1 MLQNLCI
8 KNIALIERL
17 DISFSEGFHVLTGET
32 GAGKSIIIDAVN
44 FVLGE
49 RATRDLIMTGAEKA
63 SVEAAFSVDDQPDL
77 LRQLFELGIEQSDD
91 DLLILTR
98 ELSVSGKSVCRI
110 NGTLVNL
117 SVIKSVSDHL
127 VDVHG
132 QHEHQSLLHAD
143 SHLQFLDAFDKK
155 SIDPLKKTVAELYQ
169 EHQRI
174 QKELLSGFPSEQDRL
189 RRMDVLEYQIKEIS
203 GASLQVGEEEELD
216 AQLMVL
222 SNAQSIMEALE
233 SGHALLSQEEE
244 GALAKAGAAARQLD
258 HIQTLHMDYAD
269 AYSRLQDAYYAMED
283 VAFTLR
289 DLKNG
294 FEFQP
299 ELLEHVE
306 RRLELIHVLKRKYGV
321 NIREIL
327 EFLEKIKS
335 EYEALQQNDMRRE
348 KLSRSLSDCAGR
360 YAIAAE
366 KLMNARKSAATRLS
380 KQLVA
385 QLSDLGMEK
394 SVFEVALQPQSSGKL
409 SADGLERAEFLL
421 STNAGEPVKPLQR
434 VASGGELSRIMLA
447 FKTIHMGAI
456 PTVIFDEIDTGI
468 SGHIATIVGQKM
480 LQIAQNRQVLCITH
494 LPQIACMADTHF
506 LVEKHEQNGRT
517 FSTVRTLNFEERV
530 REIAR
535 IMGSGE
541 ENLRASE
548 HARELLNN
556 AKGLHSAKSISE

>member
-8 KNIALIERL
+8 KNVALIERL
-17 DISFSEGFHVLTGET
+17 DISFTEGFHVLTGET

-49 RATRDLIMTGAEKA
+49 RATRDLIMTGTDKA
-63 SVEAAFSVDDQPDL
+63 SVEAAFTVDEQPDL
-77 LRQLFELGIEQSDD
+77 LQRLMELGIEQSDD

-98 ELSVSGKSVCRI
+98 ELSMAGKSVCRI

-117 SVIKSVSDHL
+117 SALKSVSDLL

-143 SHLQFLDAFDKK
+143 SHLHFLDAFERKT
-155 SIDPLKKTVAELYQ
+155 IEPLRQIVADLYH
-169 EHQRI
+169 EHLRI
-174 QKELLSGFPSEQDRL
+174 QKELLSGFSSEQDRL

-203 GASLQVGEEEELD
+203 GASLQIGEEEELD
-216 AQLMVL
+216 AQLLVL
-222 SNAQSIMEALE
+222 SNAQTIMAALE
-233 SGHALLSQEEE
+233 EGHALLIQEDD
-244 GALAKAGAAARQLD
+244 GALAKAGAATHQLD
-258 HIQTLHMDYAD
+258 HIQSLHPDYAD

-299 ELLEHVE
+299 ELLNRVE
-306 RRLELIHVLKRKYGV
+306 NRLERIHMLKRKYGG
-321 NIREIL
+321 NIKEIL
-327 EFLEKIKS
+327 DFLDNAQK
-335 EYEALQQNDMRRE
+335 EYDNLQQSDARRE
-348 KLSRSLSDCAGR
+348 KLSHALADCAGR
-360 YAIAAE
+360 YAVAAE
-366 KLMNARKSAATRLS
+366 NLMSARQMAAKRLS
-380 KQLVA
+380 KQLVT

-394 SVFEVALQPQSSGKL
+394 STFDVSLQPL
-409 SADGLERAEFLL
+409 SPGRLTSDGLERVEFLL

-447 FKTIHMGAI
+447 FKTIHMGVI

-468 SGHIATIVGQKM
+468 SGHIATVVGNKM
-480 LQIAQNRQVLCITH
+480 LQIAQSRQVLCITH
-494 LPQIACMADTHF
+494 LHQIASMADTHF
-506 LVEKHEQNGRT
+506 LVEKLEQKGRT
-517 FSTVRTLNFEERV
+517 YSKIRKLDFEERV

-535 IMGSGE
+535 IMGSDE
-541 ENLRASE
+541 ENILALE
-548 HARELLNN
+548 HARELLKN
-556 AKGLHSAKSISE
+556 AQELHSIK

>member
-8 KNIALIERL
+8 KNVALIERL
-17 DISFSEGFHVLTGET
+17 DISFTEGFHVLTGET

-49 RATRDLIMTGAEKA
+49 RATRDLIMTGTDKA
-63 SVEAAFSVDDQPDL
+63 SVEAAFTVDEQPDL
-77 LRQLFELGIEQSDD
+77 LQRLMELGIEQSDD

-98 ELSVSGKSVCRI
+98 ELSMAGKSVCRI

-117 SVIKSVSDHL
+117 SALKSVSDLL

-143 SHLQFLDAFDKK
+143 SHLHFLDAFDRKT
-155 SIDPLKKTVAELYQ
+155 IEPLRQIVADLYH
-169 EHQRI
+169 EHLRI
-174 QKELLSGFPSEQDRL
+174 QKELLSGFSSEQDRL

-203 GASLQVGEEEELD
+203 GASLQIGEEEELD
-216 AQLMVL
+216 AQLLVL
-222 SNAQSIMEALE
+222 SNAQTIMAALE
-233 SGHALLSQEEE
+233 EGHALLIQEDD
-244 GALAKAGAAARQLD
+244 GALAKAGAATHQLD
-258 HIQTLHMDYAD
+258 HIQSLHPDYAD

-299 ELLEHVE
+299 ELLNRVE
-306 RRLELIHVLKRKYGV
+306 NRLERIHMLKRKYGG
-321 NIREIL
+321 NIKEIL
-327 EFLEKIKS
+327 DFLDNAQK
-335 EYEALQQNDMRRE
+335 EYDNLQQSDARRE
-348 KLSRSLSDCAGR
+348 KLSHALADCAGR
-360 YAIAAE
+360 YAVAAE
-366 KLMNARKSAATRLS
+366 NLMSARQMAAKRLS
-380 KQLVA
+380 KQLVT

-394 SVFEVALQPQSSGKL
+394 STFDVSLQPL
-409 SADGLERAEFLL
+409 SPGRLTSDGLERVEFLL

-447 FKTIHMGAI
+447 FKTIHMGVI

-468 SGHIATIVGQKM
+468 SGHIATVVGNKM
-480 LQIAQNRQVLCITH
+480 LQIAQSRQVLCITH
-494 LPQIACMADTHF
+494 LHQIASMADTHF
-506 LVEKHEQNGRT
+506 LVEKLEQKGRT
-517 FSTVRTLNFEERV
+517 YSKVRKLDFEERV

-535 IMGSGE
+535 IMGSDE
-541 ENLRASE
+541 ENILALE
-548 HARELLNN
+548 HARELLKN
-556 AKGLHSAKSISE
+556 AQELQSIK

>member
-8 KNIALIERL
+8 KNVALIERL
-17 DISFSEGFHVLTGET
+17 DISFTEGFHVLTGET

-49 RATRDLIMTGAEKA
+49 RATRDLIMTGTDKA
-63 SVEAAFSVDDQPDL
+63 SVEAAFTVDEQPDL
-77 LRQLFELGIEQSDD
+77 LQRLMELGIEQSDD

-98 ELSVSGKSVCRI
+98 ELSMAGKSVCRI

-117 SVIKSVSDHL
+117 SALKSVSDLL

-143 SHLQFLDAFDKK
+143 SHLHFLDAFDRKT
-155 SIDPLKKTVAELYQ
+155 IEPLRQIVADLYH
-169 EHQRI
+169 EHLRI
-174 QKELLSGFPSEQDRL
+174 QKELLSGFSSEQDRL

-203 GASLQVGEEEELD
+203 GASLQIGEEEELD
-216 AQLMVL
+216 AQLLVL
-222 SNAQSIMEALE
+222 SNAQTIMAALE
-233 SGHALLSQEEE
+233 EGHALLIQEDD
-244 GALAKAGAAARQLD
+244 GALAKAGAATHQLD
-258 HIQTLHMDYAD
+258 HIQSLHPDYAD

-299 ELLEHVE
+299 ELLNRVE
-306 RRLELIHVLKRKYGV
+306 NRLERIHMLKRKYGG
-321 NIREIL
+321 NIKEIL
-327 EFLEKIKS
+327 DFLDNAQK
-335 EYEALQQNDMRRE
+335 EYDNLQQSDARRE
-348 KLSRSLSDCAGR
+348 KLSHALADCAGR
-360 YAIAAE
+360 YAVAAE
-366 KLMNARKSAATRLS
+366 NLMSARQMAAKRLS
-380 KQLVA
+380 KQLVT

-394 SVFEVALQPQSSGKL
+394 STFDVSLQPL
-409 SADGLERAEFLL
+409 SPGRLTSDGLERVEFLL

-447 FKTIHMGAI
+447 FKTIHMGVI

-468 SGHIATIVGQKM
+468 SGHIATVVGNKM
-480 LQIAQNRQVLCITH
+480 LQIAQSRQVLCITH
-494 LPQIACMADTHF
+494 LHQIASMADTHF
-506 LVEKHEQNGRT
+506 LVEKLEQKGRT
-517 FSTVRTLNFEERV
+517 YSKVRKLDFEERV

-535 IMGSGE
+535 IMGSDE
-541 ENLRASE
+541 ENILALE
-548 HARELLNN
+548 HARELLKN
-556 AKGLHSAKSISE
+556 AQELHSIK

>member
-49 RATRDLIMTGAEKA
+49 RATRDLIMTGADKA
-63 SVEAAFSVDDQPDL
+63 SVEAAFTVDDQPDL
-77 LRQLFELGIEQSDD
+77 LQRLMELGIEQNGD

-98 ELSVSGKSVCRI
+98 ELSTAGKSVCRI

-117 SVIKSVSDHL
+117 SALKSVSDLL

-132 QHEHQSLLHAD
+132 QHEHQSLLYVE
-143 SHLQFLDAFDKK
+143 SHLRFLDAFDRKT
-155 SIDPLKKTVAELYQ
+155 IEPLRQIVADLYQ
-169 EHQRI
+169 EHQSI
-174 QKELLSGFPSEQDRL
+174 QKELLLGFPSEQDRL
-189 RRMDVLEYQIKEIS
+189 RRMDVLEYQIREIS
-203 GASLQVGEEEELD
+203 GASLQIGEEEELD
-216 AQLMVL
+216 AQLLML
-222 SNAQSIMEALE
+222 SNAQSIMAALE
-233 SGHALLSQEEE
+233 AGHALLTQEED

-258 HIQTLHMDYAD
+258 HIQTLHADYTD
-269 AYSRLQDAYYAMED
+269 AYSRLQDVYYAMED

-299 ELLEHVE
+299 ELLNRVE
-306 RRLELIHVLKRKYGV
+306 SRLERIHMLKRKYGG
-321 NIREIL
+321 NIKEIL
-327 EFLEKIKS
+327 DFLES
-335 EYEALQQNDMRRE
+335 VQNEFDNLQQNDARRE
-348 KLSRSLSDCAGR
+348 KLSSALADCAAR
-360 YAIAAE
+360 YAVAA
-366 KLMNARKSAATRLS
+366 KNLMQARQSTAKRLS
-380 KQLVA
+380 KELVA

-394 SVFEVALQPQSSGKL
+394 STFEVSLQPLPSGKL
-409 SADGLERAEFLL
+409 TADGLERAEFLL

-447 FKTIHMGAI
+447 FKTIHMGVI

-468 SGHIATIVGQKM
+468 SGHIATVVGQKM
-480 LQIAQNRQVLCITH
+480 LQIAKSRQVLCITH
-494 LPQIACMADTHF
+494 LPQIACMANTHF
-506 LVEKHEQNGRT
+506 LVEKHEQKGRT
-517 FSTVRTLNFEERV
+517 FSKVRKLDFEERV

-541 ENLRASE
+541 ENIRALE
-548 HARELLNN
+548 HARELLIN
-556 AKGLHSAKSISE
+556 AQGLHSIK

>member
-8 KNIALIERL
+8 KNVALIERL
-17 DISFSEGFHVLTGET
+17 DISFTEGFHVLTGET

-49 RATRDLIMTGAEKA
+49 RATRDLIMTGTDKA
-63 SVEAAFSVDDQPDL
+63 SVEAAFTVDEQPDL
-77 LRQLFELGIEQSDD
+77 LQRLMELGIEQSDD

-98 ELSVSGKSVCRI
+98 ELSMAGKSVCRI

-117 SVIKSVSDHL
+117 SALKSVSDLL

-143 SHLQFLDAFDKK
+143 SHLHFLDAFERKT
-155 SIDPLKKTVAELYQ
+155 IEPLRQIVADLYH
-169 EHQRI
+169 EHLRI
-174 QKELLSGFPSEQDRL
+174 QKELLSGFSSEQDRL

-203 GASLQVGEEEELD
+203 GASLQIGEEEELD
-216 AQLMVL
+216 AQLLVL
-222 SNAQSIMEALE
+222 SNAQTIMAALE
-233 SGHALLSQEEE
+233 EGHALLIQEDD
-244 GALAKAGAAARQLD
+244 GALAKAGAATHQLD
-258 HIQTLHMDYAD
+258 HIQSLHPDYAD

-299 ELLEHVE
+299 ELLNRVE
-306 RRLELIHVLKRKYGV
+306 NRLERIHMLKRKYGG
-321 NIREIL
+321 NIKEIL
-327 EFLEKIKS
+327 DFLDNAQK
-335 EYEALQQNDMRRE
+335 EYDNLQQSDARRE
-348 KLSRSLSDCAGR
+348 KLSHALADCAGR
-360 YAIAAE
+360 YAVAAE
-366 KLMNARKSAATRLS
+366 NLMSARQMAAKRLS
-380 KQLVA
+380 KQLVT

-394 SVFEVALQPQSSGKL
+394 STFDVSLQPL
-409 SADGLERAEFLL
+409 SPGRLTSDGLERVEFLL

-447 FKTIHMGAI
+447 FKTIHMGVI

-468 SGHIATIVGQKM
+468 SGHIATVVGNKM
-480 LQIAQNRQVLCITH
+480 LQIAQSRQVLCITH
-494 LPQIACMADTHF
+494 LHQIASMADTHF
-506 LVEKHEQNGRT
+506 LVEKLEQKGRT
-517 FSTVRTLNFEERV
+517 YSKIRKLDFEERV

-535 IMGSGE
+535 IMGSDE
-541 ENLRASE
+541 ENILALE
-548 HARELLNN
+548 HARELLKN
-556 AKGLHSAKSISE
+556 AQELQSIK

>member
-49 RATRDLIMTGAEKA
+49 RATRDLIMTGADKA
-63 SVEAAFSVDDQPDL
+63 SVEAAFTVDDQPDL
-77 LRQLFELGIEQSDD
+77 LQRLMELGIEQSDD

-98 ELSVSGKSVCRI
+98 ELSIAGKSVCRI

-117 SVIKSVSDHL
+117 SALKSVSDLL

-143 SHLQFLDAFDKK
+143 SHLHFLDAFDRKT
-155 SIDPLKKTVAELYQ
+155 IEPLRQMVADLYQ
-169 EHQRI
+169 EHQSI
-174 QKELLSGFPSEQDRL
+174 HKELLSGFPSEQDRL

-203 GASLQVGEEEELD
+203 GASLQIGEEEELD
-216 AQLMVL
+216 TQLLVL
-222 SNAQSIMEALE
+222 SNAQAIMAALE
-233 SGHALLSQEEE
+233 AGHAFLIQEED
-244 GALAKAGAAARQLD
+244 GALAKAGVAVRQLD
-258 HIQTLHMDYAD
+258 HIQSLHPDYAD

-289 DLKNG
+289 DLKSG

-299 ELLEHVE
+299 ELLNRVE
-306 RRLELIHVLKRKYGV
+306 NRLERIHILKRKYGG

-327 EFLEKIKS
+327 DFLENVQS
-335 EYEALQQNDMRRE
+335 EYDNLQQSDTRRE
-348 KLSRSLSDCAGR
+348 KLSHALADCAAR
-360 YAIAAE
+360 YAVASENLMTARQLAA
-366 KLMNARKSAATRLS
+366 KRLS

-394 SVFEVALQPQSSGKL
+394 AKFDVSLQPLSPDKL
-409 SADGLERAEFLL
+409 TADGLERAEFLL

-447 FKTIHMGAI
+447 FKTIHMGVI
-456 PTVIFDEIDTGI
+456 PTIIFDEIDTGI
-468 SGHIATIVGQKM
+468 SGHIATIVGHKM
-480 LQIAQNRQVLCITH
+480 LQIAQSRQVLCITH
-494 LPQIACMADTHF
+494 LPQIASMADTHF
-506 LVEKHEQNGRT
+506 LVEKLEQKGRT
-517 FSTVRTLNFEERV
+517 YSKVRKLDLEERV

-541 ENLRASE
+541 ENIRALE
-548 HARELLNN
+548 HARELLKN
-556 AKGLHSAKSISE
+556 AQELHSIK

>member
-8 KNIALIERL
+8 KNVALIERL
-17 DISFSEGFHVLTGET
+17 DISFTEGFHVLTGET

-49 RATRDLIMTGAEKA
+49 RATRDLIMTGTDKA
-63 SVEAAFSVDDQPDL
+63 SVEAAFTVDEQPDL
-77 LRQLFELGIEQSDD
+77 LQRLMELGIEQSDD

-98 ELSVSGKSVCRI
+98 ELSMAGKSVCRI

-117 SVIKSVSDHL
+117 SALKSVSDLL

-143 SHLQFLDAFDKK
+143 SHLHFLDAFDRKT
-155 SIDPLKKTVAELYQ
+155 IEPLRQIVADLYH
-169 EHQRI
+169 EHLRI
-174 QKELLSGFPSEQDRL
+174 QKELLSGFSSEQDRL

-203 GASLQVGEEEELD
+203 GASLQIGEEEELD
-216 AQLMVL
+216 AQLLVL
-222 SNAQSIMEALE
+222 SNAQTIMAALE
-233 SGHALLSQEEE
+233 EGHALLIQEDD
-244 GALAKAGAAARQLD
+244 GALAKAGAATHQLD
-258 HIQTLHMDYAD
+258 HIQSLHPDYAD

-299 ELLEHVE
+299 ELLNRVE
-306 RRLELIHVLKRKYGV
+306 NRLERIHMLKRKYGG
-321 NIREIL
+321 NIKEIL
-327 EFLEKIKS
+327 DFLDNAQK
-335 EYEALQQNDMRRE
+335 EYDNLQQSDARRE
-348 KLSRSLSDCAGR
+348 KLSHALADCAGR
-360 YAIAAE
+360 YAVAAE
-366 KLMNARKSAATRLS
+366 NLMSARQMAAKRLS
-380 KQLVA
+380 KQLVT

-394 SVFEVALQPQSSGKL
+394 STFDVSLQPL
-409 SADGLERAEFLL
+409 SPGRLTSDGLERVEFLL

-447 FKTIHMGAI
+447 FKTIHMGVI

-468 SGHIATIVGQKM
+468 SGHIATVVGNKM
-480 LQIAQNRQVLCITH
+480 LQIAQSRQVLCITH
-494 LPQIACMADTHF
+494 LHQIASMADTHF
-506 LVEKHEQNGRT
+506 LVEKLEQKGRT
-517 FSTVRTLNFEERV
+517 YSKIRKLDFEERV

-535 IMGSGE
+535 IMGSDE
-541 ENLRASE
+541 ENILALE
-548 HARELLNN
+548 HARELLKN
-556 AKGLHSAKSISE
+556 AQELQSIK

>member
-8 KNIALIERL
+8 KNVALIERL

-49 RATRDLIMTGAEKA
+49 RATRDLIMTGADKA
-63 SVEAAFSVDDQPDL
+63 SVEAAFTVDDQPDL
-77 LRQLFELGIEQSDD
+77 LQRLMELGIEQNDD

-98 ELSVSGKSVCRI
+98 ELSTAGKSVCRI

-117 SVIKSVSDHL
+117 SALKSVSDLL

-132 QHEHQSLLHAD
+132 QHEHQSLLYVE
-143 SHLQFLDAFDKK
+143 SHLRFLDAFDRKT
-155 SIDPLKKTVAELYQ
+155 IEPLRQIVADLYQ
-169 EHQRI
+169 EHQSI
-174 QKELLSGFPSEQDRL
+174 QKELLLGFPSEQDRL
-189 RRMDVLEYQIKEIS
+189 RRMDVLEYQIREIS

-216 AQLMVL
+216 AQLLML
-222 SNAQSIMEALE
+222 SNAQSIMAALE
-233 SGHALLSQEEE
+233 AGYALLTQEED

-258 HIQTLHMDYAD
+258 HIQTLYADYAD

-299 ELLEHVE
+299 ELLNSVE
-306 RRLELIHVLKRKYGV
+306 SRLERIHMLKRKYGGT
-321 NIREIL
+321 IKEIL
-327 EFLEKIKS
+327 DFLES
-335 EYEALQQNDMRRE
+335 VQNEFDNLQQSDARRE
-348 KLSRSLSDCAGR
+348 KLSSALADCATR
-360 YAIAAE
+360 YAVAAE
-366 KLMNARKSAATRLS
+366 NLMQARKSAAERLS
-380 KQLVA
+380 KELVA

-394 SVFEVALQPQSSGKL
+394 STFEVSLQPLLPGKL
-409 SADGLERAEFLL
+409 TADGLERTEFLL

-447 FKTIHMGAI
+447 FKTIHMGVI

-468 SGHIATIVGQKM
+468 SGHIATVVGQKM
-480 LQIAQNRQVLCITH
+480 LQIAKSRQVLCITH
-494 LPQIACMADTHF
+494 LPQIACMANTHF
-506 LVEKHEQNGRT
+506 LVEKHEQKGRT
-517 FSTVRTLNFEERV
+517 FSKVRKLDFEERV

-541 ENLRASE
+541 ENIRALE
-548 HARELLNN
+548 HARELLKN
-556 AKGLHSAKSISE
+556 AQGLHSIK